1 MLLISHRGNVSGS
14 DPGLENNPDHIDR
27 IIVGMELNVEVDFWV
42 FDQQEMYLGHDTPQ
56 YGIDFRWLYTR
67 RNKLWIHCKNIEA
80 LTYLHNCPVNNEF
93 NYFWHQMDSYTL
105 TSKGYIWAYP
115 GCEIYLPSRAIAVM
129 PEESKTNLRPFY
141 GICTDY
147 PERYLV
153 NDKARTVRS

>member
-14 DPGLENNPDHIDR
+14 DPSLENNPDHIDR
-27 IIVGMELNVEVDFWV
+27 IIVGMEMNVEIDLYV
-42 FDQQEMYLGHDTPQ
+42 FDQQEMYLGHDQPQ
-56 YGIDFRWLYTR
+56 YGIDFKWLYTR
-67 RNKLWIHCKNIEA
+67 RN
-80 LTYLHNCPVNNEF
+80 NCPVNDHF
-93 NYFWHQMDSYTL
+93 NYFWHQIDNFTL

-115 GCEIYLPSRAIAVM
+115 GCEIHLPSRAIAVM

-153 NDKARTVRS
+153 NDKASII